1 MFHAGTT
8 ERRFIFR
15 SWRLNFPQ
23 KRLKNRTKVRSKI
36 RNEFSRQAHFRRIF
50 AAIFQA
56 QRNIVRKF
64 ARIRTIGVPK
74 IRRNIAELS
83 FQAKLRQKAPKSPE
97 KPGNSSKCG
106 SKTFGQYCTCLHVT
120 CQPSTDPHLVYI
132 FFHSLCSGKK

>member
-23 KRLKNRTKVRSKI
+23 KRLENRTKVRSKI
-36 RNEFSRQAHFRRIF
+36 RNEFSRRAHFRRIF
-50 AAIFQA
+50 AAIFRA

-83 FQAKLRQKAPKSPE
+83 FEAKLRQKAPKSAE
-97 KPGNSSKCG
+97 KHRKAPKSQEIRRNADLRLLDNTVSCWKNCEHITSFK
-106 SKTFGQYCTCLHVT
+106 
-120 CQPSTDPHLVYI
+120 
-132 FFHSLCSGKK
+132 

>member
-15 SWRLNFPQ
+15 SWHLNFPQ
-23 KRLKNRTKVRSKI
+23 KRLENRTKVRSKI
-36 RNEFSRQAHFRRIF
+36 RNEFSRRAHFRRIF
-50 AAIFQA
+50 AAIFRA

-83 FQAKLRQKAPKSPE
+83 FEAKLRRKALKSQEIRRNADPRLLDNTVSSEHPKLKNYFTPFAFALPLIAE
-97 KPGNSSKCG
+97 P
-106 SKTFGQYCTCLHVT
+106 
-120 CQPSTDPHLVYI
+120 
-132 FFHSLCSGKK
+132 

>member
-36 RNEFSRQAHFRRIF
+36 RNEFSRRAHFRRIF
-50 AAIFQA
+50 AAIFRA

-83 FQAKLRQKAPKSPE
+83 FQAKLRQKAPKSQEIRRNADPRLLDNTVL
-97 KPGNSSKCG
+97 KW
-106 SKTFGQYCTCLHVT
+106 CLH
-120 CQPSTDPHLVYI
+120 
-132 FFHSLCSGKK
+132 

>member
-23 KRLKNRTKVRSKI
+23 KRLENRTKVRSKI
-36 RNEFSRQAHFRRIF
+36 RNEFLRRAQFRRIF
-50 AAIFQA
+50 AAIFRA

-64 ARIRTIGVPK
+64 TRIRTIGVPK
-74 IRRNIAELS
+74 IRQNIAELS
-83 FQAKLRQKAPKSPE
+83 FEAKLRRKVPKSPE

-106 SKTFGQYCTCLHVT
+106 SKTFGQYCTSFWRGCFYS
-120 CQPSTDPHLVYI
+120 STSNEPN
-132 FFHSLCSGKK
+132 SQTK